1 MTQVQDGGVVVV
13 RSLVQTQVVLQRVF
27 QLTEKENEN
36 KIKMGCLECVGMLTA
51 DRSDYQATL

>member
-13 RSLVQTQVVLQRVF
+13 RSLVQTQVILQRVF

-36 KIKMGCLECVGMLTA
+36 LQPK
-51 DRSDYQATL
+51 